1 MQEVNKKRKV
11 FLIEVKNTC
20 VTCLK
25 LSLKNDYDCWNGED
39 RKEAGRYNII
49 FSQTYFHD
57 KEVMDKTQTNKRICE
72 KRPQL

>member
-25 LSLKNDYDCWNGED
+25 LSLKNYYDC
-39 RKEAGRYNII
+39 
-49 FSQTYFHD
+49 
-57 KEVMDKTQTNKRICE
+57 
-72 KRPQL
+72 